1 MAEESIDTYRDIVE
15 LSNSQSKVDAT
26 LNDWPDEVVD
36 GGAQMRAN
44 DAKTKTLVCSSLA
57 GRQAVTSRLCT
68 IISRILLADQLT

>member
-44 DAKTKTLVCSSLA
+44 DAKTKTWSV
-57 GRQAVTSRLCT
+57 QV
-68 IISRILLADQLT
+68 

>member
-36 GGAQMRAN
+36 GGAQMRQ
-44 DAKTKTLVCSSLA
+44 TTL
-57 GRQAVTSRLCT
+57 RPRLW
-68 IISRILLADQLT
+68 SVQV